1 MAARSYA
8 RMCKYAS
15 IVPRSSLGRDLTI
28 MITPAQESAAQF
40 LYAARKRRTPGARI
54 PEEFRPADVA
64 DALAIQR
71 RVAALVAAPI
81 GGWKCSVPSE
91 PRPVLA
97 APIFSPTIRTAS
109 PYPVIGSG
117 GTARIEPEIAFV
129 LARDLPPR
137 ATPYAED
144 EIRGALREARFVLEI
159 MGPRYADP
167 AAVTF
172 PELLADS
179 VANQGLFV
187 GPVVADAFRRPLEA
201 FPVTVR
207 TPAGVFA
214 TRDGKHPDVHPLR
227 PLYWLANYLA
237 ALGDPLRAGQIVTTG
252 SYCGVID
259 VPLGESLTF
268 EYGDL
273 GRLEVTLA
281 RAP

>member
-1 MAARSYA
+1 
-8 RMCKYAS
+8 
-15 IVPRSSLGRDLTI
+15 

-40 LYAARKRRTPGARI
+40 LYAARNRRAPGARI
-54 PEEFRPADVA
+54 PEEYRPADVA

-71 RVAALVAAPI
+71 RVTALVAAPI

-97 APIFSPTIRTAS
+97 APIFASTIRTAS

-117 GTARIEPEIAFV
+117 GTAKVEPEIAFV
-129 LARDLPPR
+129 LARDLPAR
-137 ATPYAED
+137 ATPYGND
-144 EIRGALREARFVLEI
+144 EIRDALREARFVLEI
-159 MGPRYADP
+159 LGPRYADP
-167 AAVTF
+167 AAITF

-187 GPVVADAFRRPLEA
+187 GPVVADAFSRPLEA
-201 FPVTVR
+201 FPITVR

-214 TRDGKHPDVHPLR
+214 TYDGKHPDVHPLR

-237 ALGDPLRAGQIVTTG
+237 ALGDPLRAGQVVTTG
-252 SYCGVID
+252 SYCGAVD
-259 VPLGESLTF
+259 VPLGEPLTF

-273 GRLEVTLA
+273 GTLEVTLA
-281 RAP
+281 RAQ